1 MRKRRRE
8 KYRFLPIL
16 KEESINIPKEIGK
29 YLLDISKLIIG
40 GVVITAAL
48 DIVSDKTVLIYMA
61 VIIALAFGVCGII
74 LFIYNNKR
82 K

>member
-8 KYRFLPIL
+8 KYCFLPIL

-40 GVVITAAL
+40 GAVITTAL
-48 DIVSDKTVLIYMA
+48 DITSDKQILIYISVGSA
-61 VIIALAFGVCGII
+61 IIFAIGGLSI
-74 LFIYNNKR
+74 LYKNKGT
-82 K
+82 